1 MYDPFVS
8 GQLNLNPKALIAF
21 EKVAHHGSITK
32 ASEELNVAPSAVS
45 RYIKILEQELGITL
59 FHRQNGKFAL
69 NESGKFFYNEIHQAL
84 NRIRSSSWRVAKK
97 GDNHIKIWCYPVVA
111 SEWLLPRIESFY
123 IDQNARI
130 SVITGLTPPADT
142 LQYCDVAILSD
153 ESILPNYTTSFFY
166 TERIIPVCTPDY
178 MKAGLDTNGRYSSLA
193 ISTTRVK
200 ELEAWN
206 ARHQNL
212 LRTGNELEFD
222 QSVFA
227 VAAARRGLGVALAA
241 DVWVATDLV
250 AGALTL
256 PFGNKQIK
264 GSDVYIAHGDNTGTN
279 IVQRFTQWMIEEME
293 VCQRSLEEIYGEYGA
308 KDTG

>member
-8 GQLNLNPKALIAF
+8 RKLNLNPKALIAF

-32 ASEELNVAPSAVS
+32 ASDELNVAASAVS
-45 RYIKILEQELGITL
+45 RYIKLLEQELGINL

-69 NESGKFFYNEIHQAL
+69 NENGKFFYNEIHQAL

-123 IDQNARI
+123 NESKARI

-142 LQYCDVAILSD
+142 LQYCDVAILSH
-153 ESILPNYTTSFFY
+153 ESLLPNYTSSFLY
-166 TERIIPVCTPDY
+166 SEKLIAVCSPHY
-178 MKAGLDTNGRYSSLA
+178 MATGKGENDRYSSLA

-206 ARHQNL
+206 TRHRNL
-212 LRTGNELEFD
+212 LATNNELEFD
-222 QSVFA
+222 QSAFA
-227 VAAARRGLGVALAA
+227 VSAARKGLGIALVA
-241 DVWVATDLV
+241 DIWVADDIV
-250 AGALTL
+250 SGALVL
-256 PFGNKQIK
+256 PFGTRQVK
-264 GSDVYIAHGDNTGTN
+264 GSDVYIAYGENTGTK
-279 IVQRFTQWMIEEME
+279 IVQLFTKWMIGEME
-293 VCQRSLEEIYGEYGA
+293 TCQLKLERVYDECVRGNLS
-308 KDTG
+308 